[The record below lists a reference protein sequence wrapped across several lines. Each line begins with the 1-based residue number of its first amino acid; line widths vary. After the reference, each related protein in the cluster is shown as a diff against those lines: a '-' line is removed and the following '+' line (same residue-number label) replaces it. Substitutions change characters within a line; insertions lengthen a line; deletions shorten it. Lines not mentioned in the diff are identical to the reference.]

1 MARLAPRD
9 KALLIYALAVYSAK
23 AHGGPALKSTLISRM
38 LDSEQLADI
47 DDLVQRRIELE
58 HRRGW
63 HEPRQGARDE
73 HRETG

>member
-1 MARLAPRD
+1 MAHLAPRD

-47 DDLVQRRIELE
+47 HDLVQRRIDLE
-58 HRRGW
+58 RRRE
-63 HEPRQGARDE
+63 HEPRQGARAE

>member
-1 MARLAPRD
+1 MAHLAPRD

-23 AHGGPALKSTLISRM
+23 AHGGRALTSTLISRM
-38 LDSEQLADI
+38 FDSEQLADI
-47 DDLVQRRIELE
+47 HDLVQRRIDLE

-63 HEPRQGARDE
+63 HEPRRGARDE